1 VVRGR
6 EEIAGRIGDVI
17 AKRLIARRFIEAKD
31 ETRVKQAIQRVIVD
45 NLVAEEQLEVE
56 ARRILQG
63 YARDIRDQGLDY
75 RQLFSK
81 TREKLARDR
90 GFVL

>member
-81 TREKLARDR
+81 AREKLARDR

>member
-1 VVRGR
+1 VRGR
-6 EEIAGRIGDVI
+6 EEIASRIGDVI
-17 AKRLIARRFIEAKD
+17 AKRLVGRRFIEAKD
-31 ETRVKQAIQRVIVD
+31 ETRVRQAIQRVIVD
-45 NLVAEEQLEVE
+45 NLVAEEQLDVE

-63 YARDIRDQGLDY
+63 YARDIRDQGLESP
-75 RQLFSK
+75 QLFTK

>member
-1 VVRGR
+1 MRGR
-6 EEIAGRIGDVI
+6 EEIASRIGDVI
-17 AKRLIARRFIEAKD
+17 AKRLVGRRFIEAKD
-31 ETRVKQAIQRVIVD
+31 ESRVRQAIQRVIID
-45 NLVAEEQLEVE
+45 NLTAEEQLDVE

-63 YARDIRDQGLDY
+63 YARDIREKGLDY
-75 RQLFSK
+75 RQLFTK

>member
-1 VVRGR
+1 MRGR

-31 ETRVKQAIQRVIVD
+31 ETRVRQAIQRVIVD
-45 NLVAEEQLEVE
+45 NLVAEEQLDVE

-63 YARDIRDQGLDY
+63 YARDIREKGLDY
-75 RQLFSK
+75 RQLFTK
-81 TREKLARDR
+81 AREKLARDR